1 MHINCCVYI
10 AHWGSKVKARGWKAR
25 RLGGEKP
32 EIRGRKSEPQEQQES
47 NKQMTDD
54 SPKTQSAAGA
64 FYEICGSGFHL
75 EPLH

>member
-32 EIRGRKSEPQEQQES
+32 EIRGRKSELRGQRSEIGGQSFSEKQEAR
-47 NKQMTDD
+47 KFTCLGR
-54 SPKTQSAAGA
+54 T
-64 FYEICGSGFHL
+64 GSQI
-75 EPLH
+75 